1 MKKLCLLVAV
11 LVLSGCGPQVS
22 TVAMI
27 DAAQFNKY
35 KQAYIEPHPQDEFSM
50 TQALMV
56 EVKDL
61 GLSAVGAP
69 FVDPQDTDLL
79 IKYTYDDGWDMAK
92 YLKTFNIQLM
102 CAKTKNMLVST
113 SYNGIGLWYGVR
125 DGRLETAFNEIR
137 SKIGKPPTKQFS
149 P

>member
-1 MKKLCLLVAV
+1 MKSIMLLLAV
-11 LVLSGCGPQVS
+11 FMLAGCGPQVS

-27 DAAQFNKY
+27 DAAQFDKY

-50 TQALMV
+50 TQALVV
-56 EVKDL
+56 EMKDL
-61 GLSAVGAP
+61 GLSVVGVPYA
-69 FVDPQDTDLL
+69 DPQETDLL
-79 IKYTYDDGWDMAK
+79 IKYTYDDGWDMTK

-102 CAKTKNMLVST
+102 DAKTKAMLVST

-137 SKIGKPPTKQFS
+137 SKIGKPPTKQFEQ
-149 P
+149 